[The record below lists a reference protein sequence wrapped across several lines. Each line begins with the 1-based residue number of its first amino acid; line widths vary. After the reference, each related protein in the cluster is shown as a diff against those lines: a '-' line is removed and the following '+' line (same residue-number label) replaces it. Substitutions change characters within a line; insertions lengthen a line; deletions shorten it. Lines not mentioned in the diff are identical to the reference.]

1 MMRVLDLASLT
12 DANLTD
18 IAAYLQAVRFGGAAS
33 PNYQGLWWA
42 TGGTESG
49 WGVNFAHQGDK
60 VFATW
65 YTYDTSGNAYWLSML
80 ADRISATSNAY
91 SGTINSNVGSP
102 FDNYTGNSPA
112 VPVGTGILTFSD
124 ADNGTFDYT
133 IASAG
138 GATNVHQVKA
148 ITRYLLTGG
157 SRIVCQYSATADPA
171 AATNYQ
177 DLWWVPAE
185 SGWGINFAHEGDSMF
200 ATWYTYGTNNA
211 PMWLSAL
218 IATKRSELEP
228 LHRNVGPLPAVAHLW
243 TALR

>member
-1 MMRVLDLASLT
+1 MPRSRSVDQSIPRPKRVEPQKHLRLDSSWTRHDARLGPSFA
-12 DANLTD
+12 DNANLTD

-80 ADRISATSNAY
+80 ADRTSATSNAY

-185 SGWGINFAHEGDSMF
+185 SGWGSTSH
-200 ATWYTYGTNNA
+200 TRA
-211 PMWLSAL
+211 P
-218 IATKRSELEP
+218 
-228 LHRNVGPLPAVAHLW
+228 
-243 TALR
+243 